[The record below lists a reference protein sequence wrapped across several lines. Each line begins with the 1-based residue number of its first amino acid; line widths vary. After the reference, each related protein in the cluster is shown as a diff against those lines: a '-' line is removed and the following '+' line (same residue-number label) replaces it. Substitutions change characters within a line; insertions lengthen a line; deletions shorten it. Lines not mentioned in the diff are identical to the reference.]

1 MTSTRRA
8 AALNREQAP
17 AGSPRRE
24 QLPVQL
30 GRRRWFDAHRGLSS
44 VGLVVLSFAVGVGI
58 WQLAVTVFNVPAY
71 LFPSPVDVAK
81 VYFDGQINWLDET
94 AVTLKEAVIGFVIGV
109 AVGFVLAVILA
120 ISPIVNRIVMP
131 YVVALQVL
139 PKVAIAP
146 VIYIILGFSDVSRI
160 LLVVIL
166 TFFPIVINV
175 TTGLVDV
182 DRNLVH
188 LLRSLGASPLA
199 VFYKV
204 RLPSSLP
211 LFFDGLKIAVSG
223 AMIGAIVA
231 EFVSSNSGV
240 GFVILNSESTFDTT
254 LAFAAFVVLTVV
266 GLLLYGAVLLLGR
279 FFMPWYRSN

>member
-1 MTSTRRA
+1 VTSVRRESE
-8 AALNREQAP
+8 LDREQPVADSRP
-17 AGSPRRE
+17 D

-58 WQLAVTVFNVPAY
+58 WQLVVTVFNVPAY

-109 AVGFVLAVILA
+109 AVGFALAVILA
-120 ISPIVNRIVMP
+120 VSPIVNRIVMP

-188 LLRSLGASPLA
+188 LLRSLGASPVT

-211 LFFDGLKIAVSG
+211 LFSG

-240 GFVILNSESTFDTT
+240 GFVILNSESTFNTT

-266 GLLLYGAVLLLGR
+266 GLLLYGAVILLGR
-279 FFMPWYRSN
+279 LLMPWYRSN